1 METLLVPVDFSEA
14 ANNAALYAANLCR
27 LFSSK
32 LILFHAYHYPPAS
45 FEPGYIPPI
54 LDLKDESQD
63 ELKKMQSELKSHFP
77 EVEVEILI
85 EMGLAADMIEAMARQ
100 KNADLIVM
108 GITGQDSFAREHII
122 GSVST
127 QVAQVSKIPVLIV
140 PPQAKYSKVSKIAY
154 ACDFDKHLATNT
166 TLIKVKYYCSLFNA
180 ELQILNVVKPEEEI
194 SVEKAQTDEYIEE
207 KFKTTNHNT
216 FFIYDKKVDKGLL
229 EFIEN
234 HKVDMIITSPKKHN
248 FFRDIFVESNT
259 KKLAFHSPIPVLTI
273 HE

>member
-27 LFSSK
+27 LLSSK
-32 LILFHAYHYPPAS
+32 LILFHAYHYPPTS

-54 LDLKDESQD
+54 LDLKEESQD
-63 ELKKMQSELKSHFP
+63 ELKKIQSELKANFP

-85 EMGLAADMIEAMARQ
+85 EMGLAADMIGTMARQ
-100 KNADLIVM
+100 KNVDLIVM
-108 GITGQDSFAREHII
+108 GITGQNSFAREHII

-127 QVAQVSKIPVLIV
+127 EVAQESKIPVLIV
-140 PPQAKYSKVSKIAY
+140 PPQAKYSKITKIAY
-154 ACDFDKHLATNT
+154 ACDFDKKLTNNT
-166 TLIKVKYYCSLFNA
+166 TLIKVKYFCTLFNA

-194 SVEKAQTDEYIEE
+194 SVEKATTDGYVEE

-229 EFIEN
+229 EFIQN
-234 HKVDMIITSPKKHN
+234 NQVDMMITCPKTHN

-259 KKLAFHSPIPVLTI
+259 KKLAFHSPVPILTI